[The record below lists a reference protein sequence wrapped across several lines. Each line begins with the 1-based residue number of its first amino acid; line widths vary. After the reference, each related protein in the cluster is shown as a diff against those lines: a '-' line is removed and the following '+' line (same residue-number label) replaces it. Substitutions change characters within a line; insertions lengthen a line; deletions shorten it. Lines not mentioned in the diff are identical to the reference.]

1 MQSPSAPAAALILL
15 CVFSSAVGSDPA
27 PHTLPDALRD
37 DREVDTQGQAESD
50 NTDNGPGLDVSRIK
64 DRSAGSLDKPAPPRA
79 PQAKTA
85 PQSTPL
91 GLCDGS

>member
-1 MQSPSAPAAALILL
+1 MRSSTAPAAALILL

-37 DREVDTQGQAESD
+37 DGEADTQGQAGSD
-50 NTDNGPGLDVSRIK
+50 NTDNGLELGVSRIE
-64 DRSAGSLDKPAPPRA
+64 DRSAGSLDKPAPPGGPRPEPA
-79 PQAKTA
+79 SQP
-85 PQSTPL
+85 TPL

>member
-1 MQSPSAPAAALILL
+1 MQSPTAPAAALIFL

-37 DREVDTQGQAESD
+37 DREVDTQGQAGSD
-50 NTDNGPGLDVSRIK
+50 NTDNGLELGVSRIE

-79 PQAKTA
+79 PQPRTA
-85 PQSTPL
+85 PQPTPL